1 MTPSFPTRRSS
12 DLHAVVIGRRHRRVA
27 VVGDH
32 RAGLGNDLKAVEGLD
47 EAEVLAGNGDW
58 PRHLDE
64 ALLGQIEARKALAR
78 PVGVDHR
85 SEEHPSELQYLM
97 RIP

>member
-1 MTPSFPTRRSS
+1 MRISDWSSDVCSS

-78 PVGVDHR
+78 PVGVEIGR
-85 SEEHPSELQYLM
+85 ASWRVRVCQYA
-97 RIP
+97 